1 MSIHRS
7 GVQNS
12 VLVVCLTDIK
22 LDGINLKSGEKYVLV
37 HDLGSMYVLDVDG
50 KEVVAPKDIFKD
62 A

>member
-7 GVQNS
+7 GVHTRVQ
-12 VLVVCLTDIK
+12 VICLSDIN
-22 LDGINLKSGEKYVLV
+22 LEGIILKSGEKYDLV
-37 HDLGSMYVLDVDG
+37 HDLGSMYVLNVDG